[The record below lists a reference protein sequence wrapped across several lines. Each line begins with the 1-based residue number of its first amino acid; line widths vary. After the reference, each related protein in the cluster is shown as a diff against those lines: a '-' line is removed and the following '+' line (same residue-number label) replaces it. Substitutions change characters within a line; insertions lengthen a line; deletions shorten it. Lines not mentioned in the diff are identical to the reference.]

1 MLEGFVVNI
10 FIILFFYPILAYYL
24 NRGLKEKRLSIVP
37 FVILSC
43 GGLVYAYMSTCLHL
57 TFSWNLLDIISIHAF
72 LFSLLVLIV
81 FYGRLDRIL
90 QLVVITVFLLFPYCF
105 LFGPS
110 ELCGQALVYDS
121 VPLRN
126 NMRLYNSGHQYGFMD
141 YGSRITVSELT
152 PLGFEKAIGYA
163 INANHFYGEEAKFDI
178 DSEYKYVI
186 VEDGYDSKVKHID
199 TLRIDKYE

>member
-10 FIILFFYPILAYYL
+10 FMMLFLYPILAYVVTL
-24 NRGLKEKRLSIVP
+24 LIKSKRLLIIP

-43 GGLVYAYMSTCLHL
+43 GGMLYTFISTFLHL
-57 TFSWNLLDIISIHAF
+57 TFSWNLLDLISIHTF
-72 LFSLLVLIV
+72 LFSLLVLIT
-81 FYGRLDRIL
+81 FYGGLERIL
-90 QLVVITVFLLFPYCF
+90 QLVVITFFLLFPYCF
-105 LFGPS
+105 LFGPA

-152 PLGFEKAIGYA
+152 PLGFEKLIGYA
-163 INANHFYGEEAKFDI
+163 INANHFYGEEAKFDVDPERKHVI
-178 DSEYKYVI
+178 IEDS
-186 VEDGYDSKVKHID
+186 YDSKTRSID
-199 TLRIDKYE
+199 TLLIRDHE